1 MKKFW
6 SILMVSSVLLLGCA
20 WPSKQSTGGSASIGH
35 QPTQMGATVNP
46 APAPTVSQQTPPDV
60 PAAFLPPTA
69 SLNQP
74 DNPNSTSTQNVD
86 YEYEEIVVLSTDTV
100 KETVTAYPDGRSVTV
115 REPQPAGTTLK
126 RKAKSNVN
134 QELGGSWYDK
144 AKELAASLGSF
155 KAVQGLGAIFLLA
168 GAVSFFNVKLRAIV
182 GGKDTAM
189 AAGATGLVMIF
200 GPYILVQYSDYFFLA
215 ILAFGLYWLISRLK
229 YKEGLLDSKSS
240 PQ

>member
-6 SILMVSSVLLLGCA
+6 SMLVVSSVLLLGCA
-20 WPSKQSTGGSASIGH
+20 WPGKQSTGGSASIGS
-35 QPTQMGATVNP
+35 QPIQTGATVNQT
-46 APAPTVSQQTPPDV
+46 APAPQASQDV
-60 PAAFLPPTA
+60 PAAFLPPAA

-100 KETVTAYPDGRSVTV
+100 KETTTAYPDGRSVIV

-126 RKAKSNVN
+126 RKAKSNVK

-168 GAVSFFNVKLRAIV
+168 GAVSFFNLKLRAII

-215 ILAFGLYWLISRLK
+215 ILGFGLYWLISRLK